1 MATQEDFN
9 KLVNEINIY
18 KQQVELIQNQ
28 IDLIRTSMAE
38 VEALSNTLDDLK
50 GKDSI
55 EAFVPVGAGSFMRA
69 ELKNTDDIIISIGA
83 GVAVK
88 KDVEGAK
95 EIIAAQKEDLADSLD
110 KMLAQLQQTSD
121 IVGELSIQA
130 EQMMAQAQMQQQR
143 M

>member
-28 IDLIRTSMAE
+28 IDLIRASMAE
-38 VEALSNTLDDLK
+38 VEALSNTLEDLK

-110 KMLAQLQQTSD
+110 KMLAQLQQTTD
-121 IVGELSIQA
+121 IVGQLSMQA
-130 EQMMAQAQMQQQR
+130 EQMMAQGQAPR

>member
-28 IDLIRTSMAE
+28 IDLIRASMAE

-110 KMLAQLQQTSD
+110 KMLAQLQQTTD
-121 IVGELSIQA
+121 IVGQLSMQA
-130 EQMMAQAQMQQQR
+130 EQMMAQGQAPR

>member
-95 EIIAAQKEDLADSLD
+95 KIIAAQKEDLADSLD

-121 IVGELSIQA
+121 IVGQLSMQA

>member
-1 MATQEDFN
+1 MATQEEFN

-18 KQQVELIQNQ
+18 KQQSELIQNQ
-28 IDLIRTSMAE
+28 IELIRTSMAE

-110 KMLAQLQQTSD
+110 KMLAQLQQTTD
-121 IVGELSIQA
+121 IVGQLTMQA
-130 EQMMAQAQMQQQR
+130 EQMMAQANAPNR

>member
-121 IVGELSIQA
+121 IVGQLSIQA

>member
-88 KDVEGAK
+88 KDVEGTK

-110 KMLAQLQQTSD
+110 KMLAQLQQTTD
-121 IVGELSIQA
+121 IVGQLSMQA
-130 EQMMAQAQMQQQR
+130 EQMMAQGQAPR

>member
-38 VEALSNTLDDLK
+38 VEALSNTFDDLK

-55 EAFVPVGAGSFMRA
+55 EAFVPVGAGSFMKA
-69 ELKNTDDIIISIGA
+69 ELKNTHDLIISIGA

-110 KMLAQLQQTSD
+110 KMLAQLQQTTD
-121 IVGELSIQA
+121 IVGQLSMQA
-130 EQMMAQAQMQQQR
+130 EQMMAQGQAPR

>member
-38 VEALSNTLDDLK
+38 VEALSNTLEDLK

-110 KMLAQLQQTSD
+110 KMLAQLQQTTD
-121 IVGELSIQA
+121 IVGQLSMQA
-130 EQMMAQAQMQQQR
+130 EQMMAQGQAPR